1 MEKFPG
7 HIACD
12 AESASEIVVPIMQGG
27 KVSFLVPFRHLF
39 SFDFLSV
46 IEKKREKSAE
56 LV

>member
-27 KVSFLVPFRHLF
+27 KVSFFFELLPLT
-39 SFDFLSV
+39 FL
-46 IEKKREKSAE
+46 INRLRLIKEAE
-56 LV
+56 V